1 MSSWLVIKNL
11 DMDALGSAVGMQLFS
26 SNVLDESYVVYDA
39 EQMSPDIHRAIQ
51 FLENEGVTKLIPLTQ
66 AMGMVTNRS
75 LLVMVDHSK
84 TALTL
89 SKEFYDLFTQT
100 IILTTI
106 DEIRISQKM
115 LLSPIS
121 RVEQVARASL

>member
-1 MSSWLVIKNL
+1 MMLNKCLLTFIEPFN
-11 DMDALGSAVGMQLFS
+11 
-26 SNVLDESYVVYDA
+26 
-39 EQMSPDIHRAIQ
+39 

-89 SKEFYDLFTQT
+89 SKEFMIYSHKPSL
-100 IILTTI
+100 LTTI
-106 DEIRISQKM
+106 DEIRISRKM